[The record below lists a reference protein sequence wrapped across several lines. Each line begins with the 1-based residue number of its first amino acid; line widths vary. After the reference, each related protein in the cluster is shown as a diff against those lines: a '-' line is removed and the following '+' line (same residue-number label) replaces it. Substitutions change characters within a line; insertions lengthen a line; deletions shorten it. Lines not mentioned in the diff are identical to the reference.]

1 MSEPVAPPPGLRAYL
16 HVVRTPGVAV
26 PALGAAVASVPIGML
41 GLSLLL
47 LVQQRSGSFGAAGAV
62 VAVLG
67 IGTVVGMVVQGRL
80 LDRIGPRRVL
90 AVSSTLRALASVA
103 FVVAAGLRA
112 PLPVLAALAFVIGVG
127 EPQVNGALRAM
138 WPSLVRR
145 ELLPAANAVSSV
157 LFEVPVVAGPL
168 LLAVVMVVLP
178 VEVAVLGAAGFAVA
192 GAGLFA
198 HSGAARRWRTT
209 PPPREP
215 GRVGGL
221 LGPLAIPAVRVIV
234 LAVSVPGTAL
244 GVLQVT
250 SAAAV
255 DAAGAP
261 ARAGLLYA
269 LLTVGSLLG
278 TVLYGSRARAVGGR
292 RLLPA
297 LLVGEAAALA
307 AAAVAPDV
315 GLLAVVVCA
324 FGVCGGPI
332 AVRCFIDLQRCASH
346 APAAAVTVVI
356 AAGLAA
362 TSLGSAA
369 AGWAADTWGLAPPLL
384 ACSGLLLAVAAGLSR
399 TGRGPLG
406 RGDEG

>member
-1 MSEPVAPPPGLRAYL
+1 MSEPVAAAPGLRAYVRVL
-16 HVVRTPGVAV
+16 RTPGVAV

-47 LVQQRSGSFGAAGAV
+47 LVQQRSGSFAAAGAV

-67 IGTVVGMVVQGRL
+67 IGTVVGMLVQGRL

-90 AVSSTLRALASVA
+90 AVSSALRAVASVA
-103 FVVAAGLRA
+103 FVAVAGTGA
-112 PLPVLAALAFVIGVG
+112 PLPVPAALAFAIGAG

-157 LFEVPVVAGPL
+157 VFELPVVAGPL
-168 LLAVVMVVLP
+168 LLALVIAVLP

-192 GAGLFA
+192 GAWMFA
-198 HSGAARRWRTT
+198 RSGAARRWRPR
-209 PPPREP
+209 PPLRER
-215 GRVGGL
+215 GRAAGL
-221 LGPLAIPAVRVIV
+221 LGPLVIPGVRVIV
-234 LAVSVPGTAL
+234 VAMSVPGTAL

-261 ARAGLLYA
+261 AQAGLLFA
-269 LLTVGSLLG
+269 LLTAGSLLG

-297 LLVGEAAALA
+297 LLAAEAAALV
-307 AAAVAPDV
+307 AAAVAPGV
-315 GLLAVVVCA
+315 AFLAVVV
-324 FGVCGGPI
+324 FGFGMCGGPI
-332 AVRCFIDLQRCASH
+332 AVRCFIDLQRCASE
-346 APAAAVTVVI
+346 APAAAVTLVI

-362 TSLGSAA
+362 TSLGTAA
-369 AGWAADTWGLAPPLL
+369 AGWAADTWGLAPPLV
-384 ACSGLLLAVAAGLSR
+384 ACSGLLLAVAAGLLR
-399 TGRGPLG
+399 KR
-406 RGDEG
+406 